1 MYEAWAGL
9 GRSIHTGEKAFDEIY
24 GYDFWEF
31 CRRNPEVAEVFNQ
44 AMGEVRN
51 GTSPAVAN
59 SYDWSRFAVVADIG
73 GGLGVLLNSILD
85 AFPSCRGI
93 LFDQPQVVKQAAQH
107 ERVERIS
114 GDFFQ
119 QVPTGADVYILNG
132 VIHDWN
138 DSESSV
144 ILRRVR
150 QAMKPGARLAVLE
163 EIIPDTPQFSFG
175 KWLDLLMLAIP
186 GGRERTEV
194 EFRELLSSAGF
205 DLEDVVATP
214 APLSILIAKSRETV

>member
-1 MYEAWAGL
+1 LE
-9 GRSIHTGEKAFDEIY
+9 
-24 GYDFWEF
+24 
-31 CRRNPEVAEVFNQ
+31 Q
-44 AMGEVRN
+44 AV
-51 GTSPAVAN
+51 P
-59 SYDWSRFAVVADIG
+59 
-73 GGLGVLLNSILD
+73 
-85 AFPSCRGI
+85 
-93 LFDQPQVVKQAAQH
+93 H

-144 ILRRVR
+144 ILGKVR
-150 QAMKPGARLAVLE
+150 QAMKPGARLAVLDD
-163 EIIPDTPQFSFG
+163 IIPDTPQFSFG
-175 KWLDLLMLAIP
+175 KWLDLLMLTIP

-214 APLSILIAKSRETV
+214 APVSILIAKSRETV